1 MVVVSV
7 LVGVGVCAPGARGG
21 DDGGV
26 GGGEFVERA
35 RLECGAEVVIDSD
48 ARFSGEG
55 IEVWGVLWGGSAI
68 ERGDERGAALVAMR
82 ALLYELAERD
92 PGALALTGATVEGLD
107 SGEEDGVMAL
117 RTALALSMTAAT
129 REDVDRALG
138 VCAEIARGGGV
149 GDGSI
154 DRAIASVR
162 ASIER
167 RASEQVG
174 MHRRASWLKQ
184 LMGDSSMAK
193 LPVPAVEDFEGV
205 TRESVRRYM
214 GRAWRA
220 GAMSVVVVGDIDA
233 DAAVGSARR
242 AMGDVVKDPRGAI
255 GGAIGGVDT
264 GAPDVAGRVATAHDA
279 RLDGT
284 EIGLV
289 WFGRNTIEVMD
300 EGTLDELM
308 TIALAGEAMRSRVNR
323 VVRAEIGSV
332 TTAGVQ
338 VGDITP
344 EARFAQ
350 MVVQMEGDGWEEALR
365 ALMIERT
372 RLVRDGVGG
381 EELERARAA
390 LTQKLSTEREMWMRS
405 TAEDRAHAIVWLMS
419 AGRPMVDL
427 GDLLGDGSECV
438 ARVSEAEV
446 HAMIRS
452 LIGGRDPGVVV
463 VVDSVE
469 GAREEAIRRVV
480 REASGVDPEPIGAR
494 WASAM
499 AGSIAENIR
508 AGGRVEEIRSH
519 GASGVVEAR
528 LSNGIWARHRSMRG
542 VGGAGDAA
550 TLAVH
555 VGFAESPGE
564 SMDGVTDV
572 IARAIE
578 GATIRSR
585 LDPEMRALLS
595 EYGLRVR
602 VEHSVRSVMI
612 EITGPGSSLGRAAE
626 LAYAL
631 LMDLRIDASLVDAV
645 RDEAAR
651 GEISVGVSR
660 SAIEVGIARAMG
672 YDPGRR
678 SGRALGS
685 GVDARSALGF
695 WRDRVRDGLVEV
707 GIVTSGDAESAL
719 REVAPVLGAVV
730 DNEHDGRRAQ
740 EIADPAARRG
750 VVRVVDPSG
759 RTGVA
764 MGFSS
769 GDSGD
774 LESVRTLVVG
784 SMILGKR
791 VEREAEA
798 MGLGDG
804 AYGALV
810 LSDVTPGRA
819 YVAAR
824 VGCDA
829 ADSARALE
837 MIGEAMSRLA
847 DEGATAE
854 ELGWAKERIA
864 RALERTADDPS
875 YWARR
880 LALLGVFGQ
889 GVESLWS
896 IGEDYEAI
904 TLGEVDEAMGTWYAR
919 GAHFSIEF
927 VEPE

>member
-1 MVVVSV
+1 
-7 LVGVGVCAPGARGG
+7 
-21 DDGGV
+21 
-26 GGGEFVERA
+26 
-35 RLECGAEVVIDSD
+35 
-48 ARFSGEG
+48 
-55 IEVWGVLWGGSAI
+55 
-68 ERGDERGAALVAMR
+68 
-82 ALLYELAERD
+82 
-92 PGALALTGATVEGLD
+92 
-107 SGEEDGVMAL
+107 
-117 RTALALSMTAAT
+117 
-129 REDVDRALG
+129 
-138 VCAEIARGGGV
+138 
-149 GDGSI
+149 
-154 DRAIASVR
+154 
-162 ASIER
+162 
-167 RASEQVG
+167 
-174 MHRRASWLKQ
+174 
-184 LMGDSSMAK
+184 
-193 LPVPAVEDFEGV
+193 
-205 TRESVRRYM
+205 
-214 GRAWRA
+214 
-220 GAMSVVVVGDIDA
+220 
-233 DAAVGSARR
+233 
-242 AMGDVVKDPRGAI
+242 MGDVARDPRGAL
-255 GGAIGGVDT
+255 AGVDT
-264 GAPDVAGRVATAHDA
+264 GAPDGSGRVATAHDA

-289 WFGRNTIEVMD
+289 WFGRNTIEGMD
-300 EGTLDELM
+300 GGTVDELV

-323 VVRAEIGSV
+323 VVRAALASV

-350 MVVQMEGDGWEEALR
+350 LVVQMEGDGWAEALG
-365 ALMIERT
+365 ALLIERT

-419 AGRPMVDL
+419 AGRPLVDL
-427 GDLLGDGSECV
+427 GELLGEAQACV
-438 ARVSEAEV
+438 ARVGEAEV

-508 AGGRVEEIRSH
+508 AGGRVEEVRSH

-528 LSNGIWARHRSMRG
+528 LSNGIWARHRSM
-542 VGGAGDAA
+542 GGAGDTA

-555 VGFAESPGE
+555 VGFSEAPGE
-564 SMDGVTDV
+564 SLDGVTDV

-612 EITGPGSSLGRAAE
+612 EITGPGPSLGRAAE

-645 RDEAAR
+645 RGEAAR
-651 GEISVGVSR
+651 GEIAVGVSR

-672 YDPGRR
+672 FDPGRR
-678 SGRALGS
+678 SARVLGA

-730 DNEHDGRRAQ
+730 DTEHVARGGA
-740 EIADPAARRG
+740 AGSDPTARRG

-769 GDSGD
+769 GDAGD
-774 LESVRTLVVG
+774 LDSVRTLVVG

-791 VEREAEA
+791 VERGAEA
-798 MGLGDG
+798 MGLGG
-804 AYGALV
+804 GSYGALV

-829 ADSARALE
+829 AGSARALE
-837 MIGEAMSRLA
+837 MIGEEMARLA

-854 ELGWAKERIA
+854 ELAWAKDRIA
-864 RALERTADDPS
+864 RALDRTADDPS

-880 LALLGVFGQ
+880 LALLGVYGQ
-889 GVESLWS
+889 GVESLWT
-896 IGEDYEAI
+896 IGADYAAI
-904 TLGEVDEAMGTWYAR
+904 TLGEVDEAMGAWYAR